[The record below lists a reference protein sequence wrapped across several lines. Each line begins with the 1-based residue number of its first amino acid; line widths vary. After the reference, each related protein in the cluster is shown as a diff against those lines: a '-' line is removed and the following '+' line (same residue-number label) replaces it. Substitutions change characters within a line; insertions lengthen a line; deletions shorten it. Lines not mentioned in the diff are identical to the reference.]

1 MPIEVD
7 ATDIEIPAPPT
18 KVKADRLHV
27 DKLTSDSSGEVLSPN
42 NPPWLE
48 VLTRLYAEDAN
59 AVRTY
64 SGEQERLFT
73 RNLYATCAHVPEM
86 AAALGAVFNGIKA
99 WRVYTAARRA
109 DEVAARKVRDDAI
122 ASLDA
127 AQTTLAT
134 ANGIAITDSSPAAK
148 QAVADAEQA
157 VSEARTTATDANDR
171 WTIAAAAAED
181 ASNLPLV

>member
-27 DKLTSDSSGEVLSPN
+27 DKLTSDSSGEVQSPS

-59 AVRTY
+59 GVRTY

-73 RNLYATCAHVPEM
+73 RNLYVTCAHVPEM
-86 AAALGAVFNGIKA
+86 AVALGAVFNGVKA

-109 DEVAARKVRDDAI
+109 DEVITRKARDVAQAA
-122 ASLDA
+122 LDA
-127 AQTTLAT
+127 AQTALAT
-134 ANGIAITDSSPAAK
+134 ANGVAMTDSSPAAK

-157 VSEARTTATDANDR
+157 VSEARATVTAASDR

-181 ASNLPLV
+181 TSNPPLV